1 MLLIQWLYLKNLAYW
16 FQRFHTLSMPE
27 NLHKLFVISS
37 PSGGGKTSLINKL
50 FEDSRSANFEKSI
63 SDTSREKRQGDLEG
77 KDYYF
82 LSEKDFKDKIK
93 KEEYVEYATV
103 FGNFYGTSKE
113 EIKTKYNNSNLILEL
128 DWQGA
133 YAVKEL
139 FDDAKL
145 IFLVPPSLDD
155 LKQRLIKRNL
165 DSSEAIESRLSE
177 AKKEISKSEMYDYLV
192 LNDDFDKA
200 FEDLSQ
206 ILFEGISPIDFNSRV
221 SKDLIKRLVE

>member
-1 MLLIQWLYLKNLAYW
+1 
-16 FQRFHTLSMPE
+16 MPE

-37 PSGGGKTSLINKL
+37 PSGGGKTSLINKV

-63 SDTSREKRQGDLEG
+63 SDTSRQKRQGDLEG

-82 LSEKDFKDKIK
+82 LSEKDFKEKIK

-139 FDDAKL
+139 FDDARL
-145 IFLVPPSLDD
+145 IFLVPPSLED
-155 LKQRLIKRNL
+155 LKQRLVTRNL
-165 DSSEAIESRLSE
+165 DSPESIENRLSE
-177 AKKEISKSEMYDYLV
+177 AKKEISKSEIYDFLI

-206 ILFEGISPIDFNSRV
+206 ILFESISASDFDSRV
-221 SKDLIKRLVE
+221 PKGLIKRLVE

>member
-1 MLLIQWLYLKNLAYW
+1 
-16 FQRFHTLSMPE
+16 MPE

-63 SDTSREKRQGDLEG
+63 SDTSRQKRQGDLEG

-139 FDDAKL
+139 FDNAKL

-165 DSSEAIESRLSE
+165 DSSEEIENRLSE

-206 ILFEGISPIDFNSRV
+206 ILFEGISPIDFNSRAP
-221 SKDLIKRLVE
+221 KDLIKRLVE

>member
-1 MLLIQWLYLKNLAYW
+1 
-16 FQRFHTLSMPE
+16 MPE

-63 SDTSREKRQGDLEG
+63 SDTSRQKRQGDLEG
-77 KDYYF
+77 IDYYY

-113 EIKTKYNNSNLILEL
+113 EIKIKYNNSNLILEL

-139 FDDAKL
+139 FGDAKL

-155 LKQRLIKRNL
+155 LKKRLIKRNL
-165 DSSEAIESRLSE
+165 DSPESIENRLSE
-177 AKKEISKSEMYDYLV
+177 AKKEISKSEIYDYLI

-206 ILFEGISPIDFNSRV
+206 ILFENISTSDFNSRV

>member
-1 MLLIQWLYLKNLAYW
+1 
-16 FQRFHTLSMPE
+16 MPE

-63 SDTSREKRQGDLEG
+63 SDTSRQKRQGDLEG

-82 LSEKDFKDKIK
+82 LSEKKFKDKIK
-93 KEEYVEYATV
+93 KEEYIEYATV

-113 EIKTKYNNSNLILEL
+113 EIETKYNNSNLVLEL

-139 FDDAKL
+139 FDDAML
-145 IFLVPPSLDD
+145 IFLIPPSLED

-165 DSSEAIESRLSE
+165 DSSEAIENRLSE

-192 LNDDFDKA
+192 LNDDFDRA

-206 ILFEGISPIDFNSRV
+206 ILFEGISPADFNSRA

>member
-1 MLLIQWLYLKNLAYW
+1 
-16 FQRFHTLSMPE
+16 MPE

-50 FEDSRSANFEKSI
+50 FEDLRSANFAKSI
-63 SDTSREKRQGDLEG
+63 SDTSRQKRQGDLEG

-139 FDDAKL
+139 FDDARL

-155 LKQRLIKRNL
+155 LKQRLVTRNL
-165 DSSEAIESRLSE
+165 DSPESIENRLSE
-177 AKKEISKSEMYDYLV
+177 AKKEISKSEIYDFLI

-206 ILFEGISPIDFNSRV
+206 ILFEGISPIDFNSRA

>member
-1 MLLIQWLYLKNLAYW
+1 
-16 FQRFHTLSMPE
+16 MPE

-50 FEDSRSANFEKSI
+50 FEDTRSMNFKKWI
-63 SDTSREKRQGDLEG
+63 SDTTRQKREGDING
-77 KDYYF
+77 RDYYF
-82 LSEKDFKDKIK
+82 LSEKEFKDKIE
-93 KEEYVEYATV
+93 KEEYVEYASV

-165 DSSEAIESRLSE
+165 DSSKEIENRLSE

-192 LNDDFDKA
+192 LNDDFNKA

>member
-1 MLLIQWLYLKNLAYW
+1 
-16 FQRFHTLSMPE
+16 MPE

-50 FEDSRSANFEKSI
+50 FEDSRSTNFEKSI
-63 SDTSREKRQGDLEG
+63 SDTSRKNRQGDLEG

-103 FGNFYGTSKE
+103 FGNFYGTSKQ

-128 DWQGA
+128 DWQVA

-165 DSSEAIESRLSE
+165 DSFEAIENRLSE
-177 AKKEISKSEMYDYLV
+177 AKKEISKSEIYDFLV

-206 ILFEGISPIDFNSRV
+206 ILFEGISPIDFNSRA

>member
-145 IFLVPPSLDD
+145 IFLVPPSLED

-165 DSSEAIESRLSE
+165 DSSKIIENRLSE

-200 FEDLSQ
+200 FEYLSQ
-206 ILFEGISPIDFNSRV
+206 ILFEGISPIDFNSRA

>member
-1 MLLIQWLYLKNLAYW
+1 
-16 FQRFHTLSMPE
+16 MPE

-63 SDTSREKRQGDLEG
+63 SDTSRQKREGDLEG

-82 LSEKDFKDKIK
+82 LTEKDFKDKIK

-113 EIKTKYNNSNLILEL
+113 EIKKKYNNSNLILEL

-133 YAVKEL
+133 YAVKEI

-165 DSSEAIESRLSE
+165 DSSQEIENRLSE

-192 LNDDFDKA
+192 LNDDFHKA

-206 ILFEGISPIDFNSRV
+206 ILFEGISPIDFNSRA

>member
-1 MLLIQWLYLKNLAYW
+1 
-16 FQRFHTLSMPE
+16 MPE

-63 SDTSREKRQGDLEG
+63 SDTSRQKRQGDLEG

-93 KEEYVEYATV
+93 KEEYVEYAIV

-133 YAVKEL
+133 YAVKEI

-165 DSSEAIESRLSE
+165 DSSQEIENRLSE

-206 ILFEGISPIDFNSRV
+206 ILFESISASDFDSRV
-221 SKDLIKRLVE
+221 PKDLIKRLVE

>member
-1 MLLIQWLYLKNLAYW
+1 
-16 FQRFHTLSMPE
+16 MPE

-50 FEDSRSANFEKSI
+50 FEDTRSMNFKKSI
-63 SDTSREKRQGDLEG
+63 SDTTRQKREGDING
-77 KDYYF
+77 RDYYF
-82 LSEKDFKDKIK
+82 LSEKEFKDKIE

-113 EIKTKYNNSNLILEL
+113 EIKTKYNNSNLVLEL

-139 FDDAKL
+139 FDDARL
-145 IFLVPPSLDD
+145 IFLVPPSLED
-155 LKQRLIKRNL
+155 LKQRLVTRNL
-165 DSSEAIESRLSE
+165 DSLESIENRLSE
-177 AKKEISKSEMYDYLV
+177 AKKEISKSEIYDFLI

-206 ILFEGISPIDFNSRV
+206 ILFESISSSDFDSRV
-221 SKDLIKRLVE
+221 PKDLIKRLVE

>member
-1 MLLIQWLYLKNLAYW
+1 M
-16 FQRFHTLSMPE
+16 
-27 NLHKLFVISS
+27 
-37 PSGGGKTSLINKL
+37 
-50 FEDSRSANFEKSI
+50 
-63 SDTSREKRQGDLEG
+63 
-77 KDYYF
+77 
-82 LSEKDFKDKIK
+82 
-93 KEEYVEYATV
+93 
-103 FGNFYGTSKE
+103 
-113 EIKTKYNNSNLILEL
+113 

-165 DSSEAIESRLSE
+165 DSSKEIENRLSE
-177 AKKEISKSEMYDYLV
+177 AKKEISKSEIYDYLV
-192 LNDDFDKA
+192 LNDDFHKA

-206 ILFEGISPIDFNSRV
+206 ILFEGISPIDFNSRA

>member
-1 MLLIQWLYLKNLAYW
+1 
-16 FQRFHTLSMPE
+16 MPE
-27 NLHKLFVISS
+27 NLYKLFVISS

-50 FEDSRSANFEKSI
+50 FEDLRSASFEKSI
-63 SDTSREKRQGDLEG
+63 SDTSRQKRQGDLEG

-82 LSEKDFKDKIK
+82 LSEKDFKEKIK
-93 KEEYVEYATV
+93 REEYVEYATI

-113 EIKTKYNNSNLILEL
+113 EIKTKHNNSNLILEL

-165 DSSEAIESRLSE
+165 DSSEEIENRLSE

-206 ILFEGISPIDFNSRV
+206 ILFDGISSKDFNSRS

>member
-1 MLLIQWLYLKNLAYW
+1 
-16 FQRFHTLSMPE
+16 MPE

-50 FEDSRSANFEKSI
+50 FEDARSMNFKKSI
-63 SDTSREKRQGDLEG
+63 SDTTRQKREGDING
-77 KDYYF
+77 RDYYF
-82 LSEKDFKDKIK
+82 LSEKEFKDKIE

-113 EIKTKYNNSNLILEL
+113 EIKTKYNNSNLVLEL

-139 FDDAKL
+139 FDDARL
-145 IFLVPPSLDD
+145 IFLVPPSLED
-155 LKQRLIKRNL
+155 LKQRLVTRNL
-165 DSSEAIESRLSE
+165 DSPESIENRLSE
-177 AKKEISKSEMYDYLV
+177 AKKEISKSEIYDFLI
-192 LNDDFDKA
+192 LNDDFDQA

-206 ILFEGISPIDFNSRV
+206 ILFESISASDFDSRV
-221 SKDLIKRLVE
+221 PKDLIKRLVE

>member
-1 MLLIQWLYLKNLAYW
+1 
-16 FQRFHTLSMPE
+16 MPE

-63 SDTSREKRQGDLEG
+63 SDTSRQKRQGDLEG

-133 YAVKEL
+133 YAVKEI

-165 DSSEAIESRLSE
+165 DSSQEIENRLSE

-192 LNDDFDKA
+192 LNDDFHKA

-206 ILFEGISPIDFNSRV
+206 ILFEGISSIDFKSRA
-221 SKDLIKRLVE
+221 STDLIKRLVE

>member
-1 MLLIQWLYLKNLAYW
+1 
-16 FQRFHTLSMPE
+16 MPE

-63 SDTSREKRQGDLEG
+63 SDTSRQKRQGDLEG

-82 LSEKDFKDKIK
+82 LSEKDFKEKIK

-165 DSSEAIESRLSE
+165 DSSEAIEKRLSE

-192 LNDDFDKA
+192 LNDDFNKA

-206 ILFEGISPIDFNSRV
+206 ILFEGISPIDFNSRA
-221 SKDLIKRLVE
+221 SKDLVKRLVE

>member
-1 MLLIQWLYLKNLAYW
+1 
-16 FQRFHTLSMPE
+16 MPE

-50 FEDSRSANFEKSI
+50 FEDSRSSNFKKSI
-63 SDTSREKRQGDLEG
+63 SDTSRQKREGDIEG

-82 LSEKDFKDKIK
+82 LSEKGFKEKIQ

-113 EIKTKYNNSNLILEL
+113 EVKTKFKNSNLVLEL

-133 YAVKEL
+133 YALKKL
-139 FDDAKL
+139 YDDTRL
-145 IFLVPPSLDD
+145 IFLVPPSLED
-155 LKQRLIKRNL
+155 LKKRLIKRNL
-165 DSSEAIESRLSE
+165 DSPESIENRLSE
-177 AKKEISKSEMYDYLV
+177 AKKEIDKSEIYDFLV

-200 FEDLSQ
+200 FEDIAK
-206 ILFEGISPIDFNSRV
+206 ILFESISTSDFNSRV

>member
-1 MLLIQWLYLKNLAYW
+1 
-16 FQRFHTLSMPE
+16 MPE

-50 FEDSRSANFEKSI
+50 FEDSRSVNFEKSI
-63 SDTSREKRQGDLEG
+63 SDTSRKKRQGDLEG

-82 LSEKDFKDKIK
+82 LSEKDFKDKVK
-93 KEEYVEYATV
+93 KEEYVEYAIV

-139 FDDAKL
+139 FDDARL
-145 IFLVPPSLDD
+145 IFLVPPSLED
-155 LKQRLIKRNL
+155 LKQRLVTRNL
-165 DSSEAIESRLSE
+165 DSPESIENRLSE
-177 AKKEISKSEMYDYLV
+177 AKKEISKSEIYDFLI

-206 ILFEGISPIDFNSRV
+206 ILFEGISPIDFNSRA

>member
-1 MLLIQWLYLKNLAYW
+1 
-16 FQRFHTLSMPE
+16 MPE

-63 SDTSREKRQGDLEG
+63 SDTSRQKRQGDLEG

-133 YAVKEL
+133 YAVKEI

-165 DSSEAIESRLSE
+165 DSSQAIENRLSE

-206 ILFEGISPIDFNSRV
+206 ILFEGISPIDFNSRA

>member
-1 MLLIQWLYLKNLAYW
+1 
-16 FQRFHTLSMPE
+16 MPE

-63 SDTSREKRQGDLEG
+63 SDTSRQKREGDLEG

-93 KEEYVEYATV
+93 KEEYVEYAIV
-103 FGNFYGTSKE
+103 FGNFYGTSKQ

-165 DSSEAIESRLSE
+165 DTSESIENRLSE
-177 AKKEISKSEMYDYLV
+177 AKKEISKSEIYDFLV

-206 ILFEGISPIDFNSRV
+206 ILFEGVSPMDFNSRA
-221 SKDLIKRLVE
+221 SKGLIKRLVE

>member
-1 MLLIQWLYLKNLAYW
+1 
-16 FQRFHTLSMPE
+16 MPE

-50 FEDSRSANFEKSI
+50 FEDSRSANFKKSI
-63 SDTSREKRQGDLEG
+63 SDTSRQKRQGDLEG

-133 YAVKEL
+133 CAVKEI

-206 ILFEGISPIDFNSRV
+206 ILFEGISPIDFNSRA

>member
-1 MLLIQWLYLKNLAYW
+1 
-16 FQRFHTLSMPE
+16 MPE

-50 FEDSRSANFEKSI
+50 FEDSRSMNFKKSI
-63 SDTSREKRQGDLEG
+63 SDTTRQKREGDING
-77 KDYYF
+77 RDYYF
-82 LSEKDFKDKIK
+82 LSKKEFKDKIE
-93 KEEYVEYATV
+93 KEEYVEYASV

-165 DSSEAIESRLSE
+165 DSFESIENRLSE
-177 AKKEISKSEMYDYLV
+177 AKKEIRKSEIYDYLV

-206 ILFEGISPIDFNSRV
+206 ILFQGISPVDFNSRV

>member
-1 MLLIQWLYLKNLAYW
+1 
-16 FQRFHTLSMPE
+16 MPE

-50 FEDSRSANFEKSI
+50 FEDSRSANFGKSI
-63 SDTSREKRQGDLEG
+63 SDTSRQKRQGDLEG

-82 LSEKDFKDKIK
+82 LTEKDFKDKIK
-93 KEEYVEYATV
+93 KDEYVEFATV

-113 EIKTKYNNSNLILEL
+113 EIKKKYNNSNLILEL

-145 IFLVPPSLDD
+145 IFLVPPSLED

-165 DSSEAIESRLSE
+165 DSPEAIENRLSE
-177 AKKEISKSEMYDYLV
+177 AKTEISKSEIYDYLV

-206 ILFEGISPIDFNSRV
+206 ILFEGISPIDFNSRA
-221 SKDLIKRLVE
+221 SKELIKRLVE

>member
-1 MLLIQWLYLKNLAYW
+1 
-16 FQRFHTLSMPE
+16 MPE

-50 FEDSRSANFEKSI
+50 FEDSRSANFKKSI
-63 SDTSREKRQGDLEG
+63 SDTTRQKREGDING
-77 KDYYF
+77 RDYYF
-82 LSEKDFKDKIK
+82 LSEREFKDKIE

-113 EIKTKYNNSNLILEL
+113 EIKTKYNNSNLVLEL

-139 FDDAKL
+139 FDDARL
-145 IFLVPPSLDD
+145 IFLVPPSLED
-155 LKQRLIKRNL
+155 LKQRLVTRNL
-165 DSSEAIESRLSE
+165 DSPESIENRLSE
-177 AKKEISKSEMYDYLV
+177 AKKEISKSEIYDFLI

-206 ILFEGISPIDFNSRV
+206 ILFEGISPIDFNSRA

>member
-1 MLLIQWLYLKNLAYW
+1 
-16 FQRFHTLSMPE
+16 MPE

-37 PSGGGKTSLINKL
+37 PSGGGKTSLINKV

-63 SDTSREKRQGDLEG
+63 SDTSRQKRQGDLEG

-82 LSEKDFKDKIK
+82 LSEKDFKEKIK

-165 DSSEAIESRLSE
+165 DSSEAIEKRLSE

-192 LNDDFDKA
+192 LNDDFNKA

-206 ILFEGISPIDFNSRV
+206 ILFEGISPIDFNSRA
-221 SKDLIKRLVE
+221 SKDLVKRLVE

>member
-1 MLLIQWLYLKNLAYW
+1 
-16 FQRFHTLSMPE
+16 MPE

-50 FEDSRSANFEKSI
+50 FEDTRSMNFKKSI
-63 SDTSREKRQGDLEG
+63 SDTTRQKREGDING
-77 KDYYF
+77 RDYYF
-82 LSEKDFKDKIK
+82 LSEREFKDKIE

-113 EIKTKYNNSNLILEL
+113 EIKTKYNNSNLVLEL

-133 YAVKEL
+133 YAVREL
-139 FDDAKL
+139 FDDARL
-145 IFLVPPSLDD
+145 IFLVPPSLED
-155 LKQRLIKRNL
+155 LKQRLVTRNL
-165 DSSEAIESRLSE
+165 DSPESIENRLSE
-177 AKKEISKSEMYDYLV
+177 AKKEISKSEIYDFLI

-206 ILFEGISPIDFNSRV
+206 ILFESISALDFDSRV
-221 SKDLIKRLVE
+221 PKDLIKRLVE

>member
-1 MLLIQWLYLKNLAYW
+1 
-16 FQRFHTLSMPE
+16 MPE

-63 SDTSREKRQGDLEG
+63 SYTSRQKRQGDLEG

-82 LSEKDFKDKIK
+82 ISEKDFKDKIE

-113 EIKTKYNNSNLILEL
+113 EIKTKYNNSNLVLEL

-139 FDDAKL
+139 FDDARL
-145 IFLVPPSLDD
+145 IFLVPPSLND

-165 DSSEAIESRLSE
+165 DSSESIENRLSE
-177 AKKEISKSEMYDYLV
+177 AKEEISKSAIYDYLV

-200 FEDLSQ
+200 LEDLSQ
-206 ILFEGISPIDFNSRV
+206 ILFENISTSDFISRV
-221 SKDLIKRLVE
+221 PKDLIKRLVE

>member
-1 MLLIQWLYLKNLAYW
+1 
-16 FQRFHTLSMPE
+16 MPE

-37 PSGGGKTSLINKL
+37 PSGGGKTSLINKV

-63 SDTSREKRQGDLEG
+63 SDTSRQKRQGDLEG

-93 KEEYVEYATV
+93 KEEYVEYAPV
-103 FGNFYGTSKE
+103 FGNFYGTSKN
-113 EIKTKYNNSNLILEL
+113 EIKTKYNNSNLVLEL

-133 YAVKEL
+133 YAVKKL

-145 IFLVPPSLDD
+145 IFLVPPSLES
-155 LKQRLIKRNL
+155 LKQRLVKRNL
-165 DSSEAIESRLSE
+165 DSPESIENRLSE
-177 AKKEISKSEMYDYLV
+177 AKKEISKSEMYDFLV
-192 LNDDFDKA
+192 LNDDFDRA

-206 ILFEGISPIDFNSRV
+206 ILFKGISPEDFNSRV
-221 SKDLIKRLVE
+221 SKDLIERLVE

>member
-1 MLLIQWLYLKNLAYW
+1 
-16 FQRFHTLSMPE
+16 MPE

-50 FEDSRSANFEKSI
+50 FKDARSKNFKKSI
-63 SDTSREKRQGDLEG
+63 SDTTRQKREGDLDG

-82 LSEKDFKDKIK
+82 LSEKNFKDKIE

-113 EIKTKYNNSNLILEL
+113 EIKKKFKTSNLVLEL

-139 FDDAKL
+139 YDDARL
-145 IFLVPPSLDD
+145 IFLVPPSLED
-155 LKQRLIKRNL
+155 LKQRLITRNL
-165 DSSEAIESRLSE
+165 DSSESIENRLSE
-177 AKKEISKSEMYDYLV
+177 AKKEISKSEIYDFLI

-200 FEDLSQ
+200 FEDLAQ
-206 ILFEGISPIDFNSRV
+206 ILFESISASEFDSRV
-221 SKDLIKRLVE
+221 PKDLIKRLVE

>member
-1 MLLIQWLYLKNLAYW
+1 
-16 FQRFHTLSMPE
+16 MPE

-50 FEDSRSANFEKSI
+50 FEDTRSMNFKKSI
-63 SDTSREKRQGDLEG
+63 SDTTRQKREGDING
-77 KDYYF
+77 RDYYF
-82 LSEKDFKDKIK
+82 LSEREFKDKIE

-113 EIKTKYNNSNLILEL
+113 EIKTKYNNSNLVLEL

-139 FDDAKL
+139 FDDARL
-145 IFLVPPSLDD
+145 IFLVPPSLED
-155 LKQRLIKRNL
+155 LKQRLVTRNL
-165 DSSEAIESRLSE
+165 DSPESIENRLSE
-177 AKKEISKSEMYDYLV
+177 AKKEISKSEIYDFLI

-206 ILFEGISPIDFNSRV
+206 ILFESISALDFDSRV
-221 SKDLIKRLVE
+221 PKDLIKRLVE

>member
-1 MLLIQWLYLKNLAYW
+1 
-16 FQRFHTLSMPE
+16 MPE

-50 FEDSRSANFEKSI
+50 FEDSRSMNFKKSI
-63 SDTSREKRQGDLEG
+63 SDTTRQKREGDING
-77 KDYYF
+77 RDYYF
-82 LSEKDFKDKIK
+82 LSEKEFKDKIK

-103 FGNFYGTSKE
+103 FGNFYGTSKN
-113 EIKTKYNNSNLILEL
+113 EIKTKYNNSNLVLEL

-133 YAVKEL
+133 YAVKKL

-165 DSSEAIESRLSE
+165 DSSESIENRLSE
-177 AKKEISKSEMYDYLV
+177 AKKEISKSEMYDFLV
-192 LNDDFDKA
+192 LNDDFDRA

-206 ILFEGISPIDFNSRV
+206 ILFKGISSKDFNSRV
-221 SKDLIKRLVE
+221 SKDLIERLVE

>member
-1 MLLIQWLYLKNLAYW
+1 
-16 FQRFHTLSMPE
+16 MPE

-50 FEDSRSANFEKSI
+50 FKDARSMNFKKSI
-63 SDTSREKRQGDLEG
+63 SDTTRQKREGDLDG

-82 LSEKDFKDKIK
+82 LSEKNFKDKIE

-113 EIKTKYNNSNLILEL
+113 EIKKKFKTSNLVLEL

-139 FDDAKL
+139 YDDARL
-145 IFLVPPSLDD
+145 IFLVPPSLED
-155 LKQRLIKRNL
+155 LKQRLITRNL
-165 DSSEAIESRLSE
+165 DSSESIENRLSE
-177 AKKEISKSEMYDYLV
+177 AKKEISKSEVYDFLI

-200 FEDLSQ
+200 FEDLAQ
-206 ILFEGISPIDFNSRV
+206 ILFESISASEFDSRV
-221 SKDLIKRLVE
+221 PKDLIKRLVE

>member
-50 FEDSRSANFEKSI
+50 FEDSRSTNFEKSI
-63 SDTSREKRQGDLEG
+63 SDTSRKKRQGDLEG

-82 LSEKDFKDKIK
+82 LSEKDFKDKIN
-93 KEEYVEYATV
+93 KEEYVEYAIV

-165 DSSEAIESRLSE
+165 DSSQEIENRLSE

-206 ILFEGISPIDFNSRV
+206 ILFEGISPIDFNSRA

>member
-1 MLLIQWLYLKNLAYW
+1 
-16 FQRFHTLSMPE
+16 MPE

-50 FEDSRSANFEKSI
+50 FEDSRSLNFEKSI
-63 SDTSREKRQGDLEG
+63 SDTSRQKRQGDLEG

-93 KEEYVEYATV
+93 KEEYIEYATV
-103 FGNFYGTSKE
+103 FGNFYGTSKK
-113 EIKTKYNNSNLILEL
+113 EIKMKYNNTNLVLEL

-133 YAVKEL
+133 YAVKKL

-145 IFLVPPSLDD
+145 IFLVPPSLED
-155 LKQRLIKRNL
+155 LKQRLVKRNL
-165 DSSEAIESRLSE
+165 DSPESIENRLSE
-177 AKKEISKSEMYDYLV
+177 AKKEISKSEMYDFLV
-192 LNDDFDKA
+192 LNDDFDRA
-200 FEDLSQ
+200 FKDLSQ
-206 ILFEGISPIDFNSRV
+206 ILFEGISSMDFNSRV

>member
-1 MLLIQWLYLKNLAYW
+1 
-16 FQRFHTLSMPE
+16 MPE

-63 SDTSREKRQGDLEG
+63 SDTSRQKRQGDLEG

-93 KEEYVEYATV
+93 KEEYVEYAIV
-103 FGNFYGTSKE
+103 FGNFYGTSKQ

-139 FDDAKL
+139 FDDARL

-165 DSSEAIESRLSE
+165 DTSESIENRLSE
-177 AKKEISKSEMYDYLV
+177 AKKEISKSEIYDFLV

-206 ILFEGISPIDFNSRV
+206 ILFEGVSPMDFNSRA
-221 SKDLIKRLVE
+221 SKGLIKRLVE

>member
-1 MLLIQWLYLKNLAYW
+1 
-16 FQRFHTLSMPE
+16 MPE

-50 FEDSRSANFEKSI
+50 FKDTRSMNFKKSI
-63 SDTSREKRQGDLEG
+63 SDTTRQKREGDLDG

-82 LSEKDFKDKIK
+82 LSEKNFKDKIE

-113 EIKTKYNNSNLILEL
+113 EIKKKFKTSNLVLEL

-139 FDDAKL
+139 YDDARL
-145 IFLVPPSLDD
+145 IFLVPPSLED
-155 LKQRLIKRNL
+155 LKQRLITRNL
-165 DSSEAIESRLSE
+165 DSSESIENRLSE
-177 AKKEISKSEMYDYLV
+177 AKKEISKSEIYDFLI

-200 FEDLSQ
+200 FEDLAQ
-206 ILFEGISPIDFNSRV
+206 ILFESISASEFDSRV
-221 SKDLIKRLVE
+221 PKDLIKRLVE